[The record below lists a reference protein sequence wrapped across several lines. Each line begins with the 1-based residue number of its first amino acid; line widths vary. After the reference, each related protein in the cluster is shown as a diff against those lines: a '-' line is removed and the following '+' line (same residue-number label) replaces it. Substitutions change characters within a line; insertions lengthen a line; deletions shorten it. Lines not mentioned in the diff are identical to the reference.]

1 MSLSLEDVQK
11 VYAQSQGEPKLMI
24 RLAGTYFADVLKLN
38 NSFVNTL
45 TVDLSKSTD
54 IATPHDAG
62 VHFDELRQVYTMLLS
77 NCGSANSLSNAT
89 HRMLDSLKSR
99 LTGNPYLLSTDSPSS
114 LRFVLIVFENPML
127 LEPAHTK
134 ITRKLCRVVSC
145 LATPLREILIQWF
158 VTVGVARCR
167 NYCKFGVVVVW
178 GGGRLEVFDVV

>member
-1 MSLSLEDVQK
+1 M
-11 VYAQSQGEPKLMI
+11 
-24 RLAGTYFADVLKLN
+24 KLN

-62 VHFDELRQVYTMLLS
+62 VHFDELRQVYDMLLS
-77 NCGSANSLSNAT
+77 NSGSANSLSNAT

-99 LTGNPYLLSTDSPSS
+99 LTGNPYLFNDSPSS

-167 NYCKFGVVVVW
+167 NYCKLSCCV
-178 GGGRLEVFDVV
+178 GGHV